1 MTISSNLSQ
10 TEKFLVIELEARE
23 FDWISFFQIYSFSL
37 SRTSLVLFPYL
48 YGQSRINSNNKTE
61 TYILLNL
68 LNHLSIDYSEF
79 RKSISE
85 LEEYKLISI
94 YSPAKSLKENTLIIK
109 LNSPLPIKELIYNP
123 YFSKNIP
130 ENKIS
135 ELVYGLEKYEEISEI
150 SFSQEKKEEKD
161 IDLKSLS
168 SEDQNLY
175 WSFYDELYK
184 NLGREFIL
192 SLEII
197 DIIKDYWKNDK
208 IDSSKLIKLSSLS
221 IKLNEKNEY
230 YLSISE
236 LSELIKNEL
245 NLLDDSEFRIEEY
258 HLFWKNFLNY
268 KDKKELK
275 KQFKLLFSKHTNIIF
290 YLKLTRRKNI
300 PLAMENWIKEC
311 NQKNFNPTMLNGI
324 ISFIFSLLK
333 KIPVRY
339 LITMCENLSNDGIH
353 TTEQFLSHIKEVLRY
368 EKNKKNRLGLTI
380 EEINR

>member
-1 MTISSNLSQ
+1 M
-10 TEKFLVIELEARE
+10 
-23 FDWISFFQIYSFSL
+23 
-37 SRTSLVLFPYL
+37 
-48 YGQSRINSNNKTE
+48 
-61 TYILLNL
+61 
-68 LNHLSIDYSEF
+68 
-79 RKSISE
+79 
-85 LEEYKLISI
+85 
-94 YSPAKSLKENTLIIK
+94 
-109 LNSPLPIKELIYNP
+109 
-123 YFSKNIP
+123 
-130 ENKIS
+130 
-135 ELVYGLEKYEEISEI
+135 
-150 SFSQEKKEEKD
+150 
-161 IDLKSLS
+161 
-168 SEDQNLY
+168 
-175 WSFYDELYK
+175 
-184 NLGREFIL
+184 